1 MIVIAVDV
9 GTVRV
14 GVAWGD
20 TEAGFAFP
28 VGIYQRAQG
37 RAEKA
42 LIALIEEKKAGRVVI
57 GLALGEQGE
66 PTELSE
72 NARAF
77 AKRLSKRITVPI
89 AFVDESFSS
98 DEALERLKQAGAEQ
112 TELDAYAATIIL
124 ERFFE
129 SGEVN
134 VDS

>member
-42 LIALIEEKKAGRVVI
+42 LIALIEERKAGRVVI

>member
-20 TEAGFAFP
+20 TQAGFAFP
-28 VGIYQRAQG
+28 VGVYQRAQG

-42 LIALIEEKKAGRVVI
+42 LKALLEEKKAGQVVI
-57 GLALGEQGE
+57 GLALGEHVE

-77 AKRLSKRITVPI
+77 AKRLSKRVSVPI
-89 AFVDESFSS
+89 GFVDESFSS
-98 DEALERLKQAGAEQ
+98 EEALERLQQAGAEK

-134 VDS
+134 IDS

>member
-20 TEAGFAFP
+20 TQTGFAFP
-28 VGIYQRAQG
+28 AGIYQRAQG

-42 LIALIEEKKAGRVVI
+42 LKALIEEKEAGQVVI
-57 GLALGEQGE
+57 GLALGERGE

-77 AKRLSKRITVPI
+77 ARRLSKRVSVPI

-98 DEALERLKQAGAEQ
+98 EDALERLTQAGAEK

-129 SGEVN
+129 GGELN
-134 VDS
+134 IDS